1 MKRKEMHM
9 VTFILVIVGAVNWGL
24 VGLLGIN
31 FVSMLFSSIPM
42 LEKLVYIAVGAAGVY
57 EFVIHKETCK
67 LCGDATNK
75 KK

>member
-31 FVSMLFSSIPM
+31 LVSMLFSSIPM
-42 LEKLVYIAVGAAGVY
+42 LENLVYIAVGVAGVY
-57 EFVIHKETCK
+57 EFVIHKEACK
-67 LCGDATNK
+67 LCGEGTSK